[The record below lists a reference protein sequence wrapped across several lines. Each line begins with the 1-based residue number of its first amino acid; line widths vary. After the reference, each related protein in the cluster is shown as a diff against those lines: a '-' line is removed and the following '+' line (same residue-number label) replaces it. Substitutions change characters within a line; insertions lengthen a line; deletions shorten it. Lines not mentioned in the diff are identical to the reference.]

1 MLCTLKSLELSHSRW
16 ESGSQGL
23 SPEERGGWESRLPQ
37 PIPLPCS
44 VPCQGLGQP
53 TAKGNVSPTEVISH
67 SSHATSAKKPARRQQ
82 PGTEASR
89 AAVEKAKAG
98 TTDTENIFLI
108 LAGLKLPLTTGC
120 LIQACSTL
128 VSVPSPLLCA
138 TAAILIFLS
147 SPIVSHKSPLF
158 LIFLIPE

>member
-1 MLCTLKSLELSHSRW
+1 MLCTLKSLELSHSGW
-16 ESGSQGL
+16 ESRSQGL
-23 SPEERGGWESRLPQ
+23 SLEERGGGGSPGCHSPFPCHARGLEN
-37 PIPLPCS
+37 PLSKATC
-44 VPCQGLGQP
+44 VPRRW
-53 TAKGNVSPTEVISH
+53 SPTF
-67 SSHATSAKKPARRQQ
+67 AKKPARRQQ

-128 VSVPSPLLCA
+128 VSVPSPLLCS
-138 TAAILIFLS
+138 TAAIFLFLS